1 MKFLV
6 TGGAGFIGS
15 HLVRRLSA
23 HGPVTVLDDL
33 TTGKQGN
40 LVGLDCAFLRG
51 SILDPAPLAEA
62 CAGATHVFHLAALVS
77 VPESIAHPSRCQEIN
92 IEGTRRV
99 LAAAAHAGAQRV
111 VLASSCAVYG
121 DEPTMPKTETSAMA
135 PTSPYADSKLA
146 AEKLC
151 AQAMI
156 STVALRFF
164 NVYGPRQDPRG
175 PYAAAVPKFLEAAQS
190 GAPLTVFGEGHQT
203 RDFVYVEDVT
213 AAMEHAALSP
223 GMAGVYNVASG
234 RSVSVLQLAELTLA
248 LTGLRSEIR
257 HAPARAGDILH
268 SSASIEKIRATGWQP
283 RLDLEAGLR
292 KILAGD

>member
-213 AAMEHAALSP
+213 AALEHAALSP

>member
-33 TTGKQGN
+33 TTGKQDN
-40 LVGLDCAFLRG
+40 LTGLGCAFLRG

-62 CAGATHVFHLAALVS
+62 CADATHVFHLAALVS
-77 VPESIAHPSRCQEIN
+77 VPESIGHPARCQEIN

-99 LAAAAHAGAQRV
+99 LAAAAHARAHRV

-121 DEPTMPKTETSAMA
+121 DEPTMPKTENSVVA
-135 PTSPYADSKLA
+135 PTSPYAASKLA

-151 AQAMI
+151 AQALI

-164 NVYGPRQDPRG
+164 NVYGPRQDPHG
-175 PYAAAVPKFLEAAQS
+175 PYAAAVPKFLEAAQA
-190 GAPLTVFGEGHQT
+190 GAPLTVFGEGRQT

-213 AAMEHAALSP
+213 AALEHAALSP

-234 RSVSVLQLAELTLA
+234 RSVSVLQLAELMVA

-268 SSASIEKIRATGWQP
+268 SSASIDKIRATGWQP
-283 RLDLEAGLR
+283 RLDLEAGLQ

>member
-33 TTGKQGN
+33 TTGKQDN
-40 LVGLDCAFLRG
+40 LTGLDCAFLRG

-77 VPESIAHPSRCQEIN
+77 VPESIGHPARCREIN

-99 LAAAAHAGAQRV
+99 LAAAAHARAHRV

-121 DEPTMPKTETSAMA
+121 DEPTMPKTENSVVA
-135 PTSPYADSKLA
+135 PTSPYAASKLA

-151 AQAMI
+151 AQALI

-164 NVYGPRQDPRG
+164 NVYGPRQDPHG
-175 PYAAAVPKFLEAAQS
+175 PYAAAVPKFLEAAQA
-190 GAPLTVFGEGHQT
+190 GAPLTVFGEGRQT

-213 AAMEHAALSP
+213 AALEHAALSP

-234 RSVSVLQLAELTLA
+234 RSVSVLQLAELMVA

-268 SSASIEKIRATGWQP
+268 SSASIDKIRATGWQP
-283 RLDLEAGLR
+283 RLDLEAGLQ